1 MLKWLKWFFS
11 KKVKVIVNNN
21 FTEDLHRIRNN
32 RAVVGKPMVIVIKPN
47 DGFVIDFVR
56 VYRKNISDATEI
68 ECIKEINNVAII
80 QYTPVKEDEKIIV
93 QASARMI
100 TQGDSFEQ
108 PAIYEIRCDEFQ
120 YTIPKQGGHVYIN
133 PYVIKTEFT
142 TEGRTESIIN
152 YDPNEFTI
160 EVVCPQIESGDWIL
174 EENKLMASY
183 NKTENQIVGELTIT
197 YNGKSESNQ
206 IYQE

>member
-21 FTEDLHRIRNN
+21 FTEDLHRIRHN
-32 RAVVGKPMVIVIKPN
+32 RAVVGKPMVVVIKPN

-56 VYRKNISDATEI
+56 VYRKTISDSTEI

-80 QYTPVKEDEKIIV
+80 QYTPTKEDGKIFI
-93 QASARMI
+93 QASARMV
-100 TQGDSFEQ
+100 THEDSFEQ

-120 YTIPKQGGHVYIN
+120 YTIPKNGGSIFIN
-133 PYVIKTEFT
+133 PYVLKTEFT
-142 TEGRTESIIN
+142 SDGRMESIIN
-152 YDPNEFTI
+152 YDTNEFTI
-160 EVVCPQIESGDWIL
+160 DLICPQLESGDWIL
-174 EENKLMASY
+174 KGNELIASY
-183 NKTENQIVGELTIT
+183 NKSENQIIGELTIT
-197 YNGKSESNQ
+197 YNGRSESNQ

>member
-80 QYTPVKEDEKIIV
+80 QYTPVKQDLQLKE
-93 QASARMI
+93 
-100 TQGDSFEQ
+100 EQ
-108 PAIYEIRCDEFQ
+108 
-120 YTIPKQGGHVYIN
+120 N
-133 PYVIKTEFT
+133 
-142 TEGRTESIIN
+142 
-152 YDPNEFTI
+152 
-160 EVVCPQIESGDWIL
+160 L
-174 EENKLMASY
+174 
-183 NKTENQIVGELTIT
+183 
-197 YNGKSESNQ
+197 
-206 IYQE
+206 